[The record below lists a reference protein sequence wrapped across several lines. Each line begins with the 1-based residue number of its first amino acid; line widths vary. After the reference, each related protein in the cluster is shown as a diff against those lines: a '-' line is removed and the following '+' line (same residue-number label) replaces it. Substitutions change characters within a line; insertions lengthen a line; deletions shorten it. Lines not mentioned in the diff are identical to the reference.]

1 MIRKKLKIGGMT
13 CTACASGLERLLK
26 KNNKVKSVQVNFAT
40 ETLVIEYDNSLKF
53 EEIDKSIKSLGF
65 YIVDNEEKKDFSK
78 LKLIISIIFT
88 IPLLYIAMGH
98 MLNLPYPNIINPNL
112 NPVIFAILQFIL
124 CVPVIAI
131 GYKFYTVGY
140 KLLFKRSP
148 NMDSL
153 IAVGTTASFV
163 YSVFSLYKIIN
174 GDISYIHSLYFESTA
189 TIITLVELGKYLEE
203 KSKNRTKGAIKALMN
218 LSAKTGIVI
227 RDGKEQKINI
237 EQIKVGDIVVVKS
250 GEKIPVDG
258 KIIEGNCSIDESMIT
273 GESIPVDKYVDD
285 QVIGATINK
294 SGYIKYVA
302 TKVGKDMMIS
312 QIIELVE
319 NAQNSKAPV
328 QKLADKVSGYF
339 TIVVLILAV
348 LASLIWLLVGKDITF
363 VLQIFV
369 SVLVIACPCALG
381 LATPIA
387 IMVASGKGA
396 SLGIL
401 YKNAESIENLSKI
414 NAVVFDK
421 TGTLTQGKPVLTNLI
436 PINIEE
442 SKLLEIIYT
451 IESKSEHPLSIAIVE
466 YAKQKNANE
475 LKLEKFENIV
485 GKGVYGRV
493 QDKDV
498 YIGNIS
504 LINEHNIN
512 IEQYKQEMDN
522 LAKDGKTVM
531 LVIQDNILIGI
542 LAVSDVIKQG
552 SKKLIEKLDELN
564 IQTYM
569 ITGDNEITAN
579 AIAKQLNIKNVIANT
594 LPENKSEKIKELMNK
609 ELKVAMVGDGIN
621 DSPALMQADV
631 GIAIGNGTDVAIES
645 AGIVLVKNDILDVIT
660 AIVLSKKTMRIIKQN
675 LFWAFAYNSIGI
687 PIAMGILYAFGGP
700 LLNPM
705 FAALAMA
712 FSSVTVVTNALRI
725 NTINIKI

>member
-13 CTACASGLERLLK
+13 CAACASGLERLLK

-163 YSVFSLYKIIN
+163 YSVFALYKIIN

-302 TKVGKDMMIS
+302 TKVGKDMMLS

-531 LVIQDNILIGI
+531 LVIQDNNLIGI

>member
-13 CTACASGLERLLK
+13 CAACASGLERLLK

-112 NPVIFAILQFIL
+112 NPVIFAILQLIL

-302 TKVGKDMMIS
+302 TKVGKDMMLS

-531 LVIQDNILIGI
+531 LVIQDNNLIGI